1 MVSTLLF
8 VALVSV
14 IAYFATYKLNRRLR
28 VAIALGTF
36 TLLGAL
42 PIVFVLLNQDRVAC
56 WAYSDQCAEDRVL
69 GLSSSDCLARDDA
82 VAYLQEGGVCVVR
95 REEIGRAWGRE
106 RGW

>member
-1 MVSTLLF
+1 MFSTLLF

-56 WAYSDQCAEDRVL
+56 WAYSDQCAADRVL
-69 GLSSSDCLARDDA
+69 GLSSADRSEEHTSELQSLMRISYAVFCLKTKKRKK
-82 VAYLQEGGVCVVR
+82 
-95 REEIGRAWGRE
+95 
-106 RGW
+106 